1 MRSKGAV
8 KALTFLA
15 GATLGDALAPHAPMR
30 HRSPATRTTPTMG
43 LGSFGKGI
51 VAPLLTP
58 EVAGVPV
65 VPIVA
70 AAAATAKIVVSCIIT
85 HTITY

>member
-1 MRSKGAV
+1 MRSKC
-8 KALTFLA
+8 ALKTLTIVA
-15 GATLGDALAPHAPMR
+15 GATLGEALAPHAPMR
-30 HRSPATRTTPTMG
+30 HRSPAARTTPTMG
-43 LGSFGKGI
+43 LGSFGKSI

-70 AAAATAKIVVSCIIT
+70 AAAATAKIVVSSNSNPP
-85 HTITY
+85 